1 MPTMMRI
8 RIALSI
14 LILSLASLLSPTMAY
29 AQSPI
34 EDETETETDCNQW
47 ERIQSILLSEATRQ
61 PLDTKLELARVIVT
75 KGACY
80 LEPDFY
86 TGYGVALSVL
96 RFGGYES
103 CSRNTHCRA
112 YFMLSDIPLDIR
124 ESAALAAHIALT
136 ESPRIPRFHFDNW
149 QSSATWWDSPRACP
163 NGWFVTG
170 DFKVC

>member
-1 MPTMMRI
+1 MKVAMMRI
-8 RIALSI
+8 RILLSI
-14 LILSLASLLSPTMAY
+14 ASLLFAFLLSATPTY
-29 AQSPI
+29 AQDPVHDPTE
-34 EDETETETDCNQW
+34 EDSCNQW

-61 PLDTKLELARVIVT
+61 LLDTKIELARVIVT

-86 TGYGVALSVL
+86 TGYGIALSVL

-103 CSRNTHCRA
+103 CSLNTHCRA

-136 ESPRIPRFHFDNW
+136 EEPHVRRFHFDNW
-149 QSSATWWDSPRACP
+149 QSNAYWWDSPRACP
-163 NGWFVTG
+163 GGWFITG